1 MRTYAAFVVLLAL
14 VVQWGCSRTILVPVP
29 PRMDLKSYG
38 TLGII
43 EFASNSDPAISNYA
57 TQQFQEHVQGAYPE
71 TPILELGNR
80 ETVLAAVG
88 ATQFDPDAITK
99 IGKKYG
105 VTAVFLGDLVY
116 SEPKTDIRVTDIKRL
131 EGGVRTEI
139 RGDMS
144 TKLMENPIGG
154 QCVEQLDLGKTSD
167 RERQSINK
175 ARRERNGRRFQSP
188 QRYGARSDPPSH
200 SRLSTEIGAPTGTI
214 GLNTG
219 RETFPDVSGVS
230 NRS

>member
-1 MRTYAAFVVLLAL
+1 MRTYAAFVILLAL
-14 VVQWGCSRTILVPVP
+14 VVQWGCSRTVLVPVP

-57 TQQFQEHVQGAYPE
+57 TQQFQEHIQGAYPG

-80 ETVLAAVG
+80 ETVLTAVG
-88 ATQFDPDAITK
+88 ATQFDADAITK

-116 SEPKTDIRVTDIKRL
+116 SDPKTDIRLTDINKL
-131 EGGVRTEI
+131 EGGVRTEV

-144 TKLMENPIGG
+144 TKLMETRSGASVWSSSTWEKRQIG
-154 QCVEQLDLGKTSD
+154 SF
-167 RERQSINK
+167 S
-175 ARRERNGRRFQSP
+175 
-188 QRYGARSDPPSH
+188 
-200 SRLSTEIGAPTGTI
+200 LSTRRSVSATVGDSNPRKDMVPALILHLTQDFRPKLVRQRAP
-214 GLNTG
+214 
-219 RETFPDVSGVS
+219 
-230 NRS
+230 

>member
-1 MRTYAAFVVLLAL
+1 MRTYAAFVILLAL

-88 ATQFDPDAITK
+88 ATQFDADAITK

-144 TKLMENPIGG
+144 TKLMETQSGASVWSSSTWEKRQIGS
-154 QCVEQLDLGKTSD
+154 VS
-167 RERQSINK
+167 
-175 ARRERNGRRFQSP
+175 
-188 QRYGARSDPPSH
+188 
-200 SRLSTEIGAPTGTI
+200 LST
-214 GLNTG
+214 
-219 RETFPDVSGVS
+219 RRGVS
-230 NRS
+230 ATVGDSNPRKDMVPALILHLTQDFRPKLVRQRAP

>member
-144 TKLMENPIGG
+144 TKLMETQSGASVWSSSTWEKRQIGS
-154 QCVEQLDLGKTSD
+154 VS
-167 RERQSINK
+167 
-175 ARRERNGRRFQSP
+175 
-188 QRYGARSDPPSH
+188 
-200 SRLSTEIGAPTGTI
+200 LST
-214 GLNTG
+214 
-219 RETFPDVSGVS
+219 RRGVS
-230 NRS
+230 ATVGDSNPRKDMVPALILHLTQDFRPKLVRQRAP

>member
-1 MRTYAAFVVLLAL
+1 MRTYAAFVILLAL

-57 TQQFQEHVQGAYPE
+57 TQQFQEHVQGAYPG

-88 ATQFDPDAITK
+88 ATQFDADAITK

-144 TKLMENPIGG
+144 TKLMETQSGASVWSSSTWEKRQIGS
-154 QCVEQLDLGKTSD
+154 VS
-167 RERQSINK
+167 
-175 ARRERNGRRFQSP
+175 
-188 QRYGARSDPPSH
+188 
-200 SRLSTEIGAPTGTI
+200 LST
-214 GLNTG
+214 
-219 RETFPDVSGVS
+219 RRGVS
-230 NRS
+230 ATMGDSNPRKDMVPALIFHLTQDFRPKLVRQRAP

>member
-1 MRTYAAFVVLLAL
+1 MRTYAAFVILLAL

-57 TQQFQEHVQGAYPE
+57 TQQFQEHVQVAYPG

-88 ATQFDPDAITK
+88 ATQFDADAITK

-116 SEPKTDIRVTDIKRL
+116 SEPKTDIRITDISKL

-144 TKLMENPIGG
+144 TKLMETQSGASVWSSSTWEKRQIGS
-154 QCVEQLDLGKTSD
+154 VS
-167 RERQSINK
+167 
-175 ARRERNGRRFQSP
+175 
-188 QRYGARSDPPSH
+188 
-200 SRLSTEIGAPTGTI
+200 LST
-214 GLNTG
+214 
-219 RETFPDVSGVS
+219 RRGVS
-230 NRS
+230 ATVGDSNPRKDMVPALILHLTQDFRPKLVRQRAP

>member
-1 MRTYAAFVVLLAL
+1 MRTYAAFVILLAL

-57 TQQFQEHVQGAYPE
+57 TQQFQEHVQGAYPG

-88 ATQFDPDAITK
+88 ATQFDADAITK

-144 TKLMENPIGG
+144 TKLMETQSGASVWSSSTWGKRQIGS
-154 QCVEQLDLGKTSD
+154 VS
-167 RERQSINK
+167 
-175 ARRERNGRRFQSP
+175 
-188 QRYGARSDPPSH
+188 
-200 SRLSTEIGAPTGTI
+200 LST
-214 GLNTG
+214 
-219 RETFPDVSGVS
+219 RRGVS
-230 NRS
+230 ATVGDSNPRKDMVPALILHLTQDFRPKLVRQRAP

>member
-1 MRTYAAFVVLLAL
+1 MRTYAAFVILLTLA
-14 VVQWGCSRTILVPVP
+14 VQSGCSSTILVPVP

-57 TQQFQEHVQGAYPE
+57 TQQFQEHVQGAYPG

-88 ATQFDPDAITK
+88 ATQFDADAITK

-116 SEPKTDIRVTDIKRL
+116 SDPKTDIRVTDINRL
-131 EGGVRTEI
+131 EGGIRTEI
-139 RGDMS
+139 RGDIS
-144 TKLMENPIGG
+144 TKLMETQSGASVWSSSTWEKRQIGS
-154 QCVEQLDLGKTSD
+154 VS
-167 RERQSINK
+167 
-175 ARRERNGRRFQSP
+175 
-188 QRYGARSDPPSH
+188 
-200 SRLSTEIGAPTGTI
+200 LST
-214 GLNTG
+214 
-219 RETFPDVSGVS
+219 RRGVS
-230 NRS
+230 ATVGDSNPRKDMVPALILHLTQDFRPKLVRQRAP

>member
-1 MRTYAAFVVLLAL
+1 MRTYAALVILLAL

-57 TQQFQEHVQGAYPE
+57 TQQFQEHVQGAYPG

-88 ATQFDPDAITK
+88 ATQFDADAITK

-144 TKLMENPIGG
+144 TKLMETQSGASVWSSSTWEKRQIGS
-154 QCVEQLDLGKTSD
+154 VS
-167 RERQSINK
+167 
-175 ARRERNGRRFQSP
+175 
-188 QRYGARSDPPSH
+188 
-200 SRLSTEIGAPTGTI
+200 LST
-214 GLNTG
+214 
-219 RETFPDVSGVS
+219 RRGVS
-230 NRS
+230 ATVGDSNPRKDMVPALILHLTQDFRPKLVRQRAP

>member
-1 MRTYAAFVVLLAL
+1 MRTYAAFVILLAL
-14 VVQWGCSRTILVPVP
+14 VVQWGCSRTVLVPVP

-57 TQQFQEHVQGAYPE
+57 TQQFQEHVQGAYPG

-88 ATQFDPDAITK
+88 ATQFDADAITK

-105 VTAVFLGDLVY
+105 VTAVFLGDIVY
-116 SEPKTDIRVTDIKRL
+116 SEPKTNIRVTDINKL

-144 TKLMENPIGG
+144 TKLMDTQSGASVWSSSTWEKRQIGS
-154 QCVEQLDLGKTSD
+154 VSLS
-167 RERQSINK
+167 
-175 ARRERNGRRFQSP
+175 ARR
-188 QRYGARSDPPSH
+188 
-200 SRLSTEIGAPTGTI
+200 
-214 GLNTG
+214 
-219 RETFPDVSGVS
+219 GVS
-230 NRS
+230 ATVGDSNPRKDMVPALIFHLTQDFRPKLVRQRAP

>member
-1 MRTYAAFVVLLAL
+1 MRTYAAFVILLAL

-57 TQQFQEHVQGAYPE
+57 TQQFQEHVQGAYPG

-88 ATQFDPDAITK
+88 ATQFDADAITK

-144 TKLMENPIGG
+144 TKLMETQSGASVWSSSTWEKRQIGS
-154 QCVEQLDLGKTSD
+154 VS
-167 RERQSINK
+167 
-175 ARRERNGRRFQSP
+175 
-188 QRYGARSDPPSH
+188 
-200 SRLSTEIGAPTGTI
+200 LST
-214 GLNTG
+214 
-219 RETFPDVSGVS
+219 RRGVS
-230 NRS
+230 ATVGDSNPRKDMVPALILHLTQDFRPKLVRQRAP

>member
-1 MRTYAAFVVLLAL
+1 MRTYAAFVILLAL
-14 VVQWGCSRTILVPVP
+14 VVQWGCSRTVLVPVP

-43 EFASNSDPAISNYA
+43 DFASNSDPAISNYA
-57 TQQFQEHVQGAYPE
+57 TQQFQEHVQGAYPG

-88 ATQFDPDAITK
+88 ATQFDADAITE

-105 VTAVFLGDLVY
+105 VTAVFLGDIVY
-116 SEPKTDIRVTDIKRL
+116 SEPKTDIRITDISKL

-144 TKLMENPIGG
+144 TKLMETQSGASVWSSSAWAKRQIGS
-154 QCVEQLDLGKTSD
+154 VS
-167 RERQSINK
+167 
-175 ARRERNGRRFQSP
+175 
-188 QRYGARSDPPSH
+188 
-200 SRLSTEIGAPTGTI
+200 LST
-214 GLNTG
+214 
-219 RETFPDVSGVS
+219 RRGVS
-230 NRS
+230 ATMGDSNPRKDMVPALILHLTQDFRPKLVRQRAP

>member
-1 MRTYAAFVVLLAL
+1 MRTYAAFVILLAL

-57 TQQFQEHVQGAYPE
+57 TQQFQEHVQGAYPG

-88 ATQFDPDAITK
+88 ATQFDADAITK

-144 TKLMENPIGG
+144 TKLMETQSGASVWSSSTWEKRQIGS
-154 QCVEQLDLGKTSD
+154 VSL
-167 RERQSINK
+167 SI
-175 ARRERNGRRFQSP
+175 RR
-188 QRYGARSDPPSH
+188 
-200 SRLSTEIGAPTGTI
+200 
-214 GLNTG
+214 
-219 RETFPDVSGVS
+219 GVS
-230 NRS
+230 ATVGDSNPRKDMVPALILHLTQDFRPKLVRQRAP

>member
-1 MRTYAAFVVLLAL
+1 MRTYAAFVILLAL

-57 TQQFQEHVQGAYPE
+57 TQQFQEHVQGAYPG

-80 ETVLAAVG
+80 EAVLAAVG
-88 ATQFDPDAITK
+88 ATQFDADAIAK

-105 VTAVFLGDLVY
+105 VTAVFLGDIVY
-116 SEPKTDIRVTDIKRL
+116 SEPKTDIRLTDINKL
-131 EGGVRTEI
+131 EGGVRTEV

-144 TKLMENPIGG
+144 TKLMETQSGASVWSSSAWAKRQIGS
-154 QCVEQLDLGKTSD
+154 VS
-167 RERQSINK
+167 
-175 ARRERNGRRFQSP
+175 
-188 QRYGARSDPPSH
+188 
-200 SRLSTEIGAPTGTI
+200 LSTKRGVTATVGDSNPRKDMVPALILHLTQDFRPKLVRQRAP
-214 GLNTG
+214 
-219 RETFPDVSGVS
+219 
-230 NRS
+230 